1 MSTAKALVV
10 RFLGSLTVHR
20 KSASWE
26 LVCHLNTSFPFRPSW
41 VCARDFEIS
50 PFDQENRRLLS
61 KLYSSKNLKVFRKV
75 EIGLDLHL

>member
-10 RFLGSLTVHR
+10 RFLGSLTVHG

-26 LVCHLNTSFPFRPSW
+26 LVCHLNTSSPFHPS
-41 VCARDFEIS
+41 CARDFEIS

-75 EIGLDLHL
+75 ENRS

>member
-1 MSTAKALVV
+1 MSTANALVV
-10 RFLGSLTVHR
+10 RFLGSLTVYS

>member
-10 RFLGSLTVHR
+10 RFRGSLTVHR
-20 KSASWE
+20 KNASWE
-26 LVCHLNTSFPFRPSW
+26 LVSHLNTSSPFRPSL
-41 VCARDFEIS
+41 VCARDFGIS

-75 EIGLDLHL
+75 ENRS

>member
-10 RFLGSLTVHR
+10 RFLGSLTVHG
-20 KSASWE
+20 KSVSWE
-26 LVCHLNTSFPFRPSW
+26 LVCHLNTSSPFHPSW

-75 EIGLDLHL
+75 ENRS